1 MKVSPSVSINII
13 TEKAVNIMARGW
25 TLFVLLKEE
34 YSEYTYPDSL
44 LLGGSGRVVGT
55 QALRVIA
62 VTALIA
68 L

>member
-1 MKVSPSVSINII
+1 MHP
-13 TEKAVNIMARGW
+13 
-25 TLFVLLKEE
+25 
-34 YSEYTYPDSL
+34 YPDSL
-44 LLGGSGRVVGT
+44 LLGGSVGVVGT

>member
-1 MKVSPSVSINII
+1 MGSNLAEMKPIL
-13 TEKAVNIMARGW
+13 GYCG
-25 TLFVLLKEE
+25 E
-34 YSEYTYPDSL
+34 YIYPDSL

-62 VTALIA
+62 VTALIT

>member
-1 MKVSPSVSINII
+1 MGR
-13 TEKAVNIMARGW
+13 EKFWLIYLDEVDTGILR
-25 TLFVLLKEE
+25 KDI
-34 YSEYTYPDSL
+34 YPDSL
-44 LLGGSGRVVGT
+44 LLGGSGRVAGT

>member
-1 MKVSPSVSINII
+1 MSSLQGYCSKYI
-13 TEKAVNIMARGW
+13 
-25 TLFVLLKEE
+25 
-34 YSEYTYPDSL
+34 YPDSL

>member
-1 MKVSPSVSINII
+1 MCEHNVKVCSGTGYIKVRGSRVSG
-13 TEKAVNIMARGW
+13 VHP
-25 TLFVLLKEE
+25 
-34 YSEYTYPDSL
+34 YPDSL

-55 QALRVIA
+55 QALGVIA

>member
-1 MKVSPSVSINII
+1 MCEHNATV
-13 TEKAVNIMARGW
+13 GQ
-25 TLFVLLKEE
+25 TLVKLLQLHKGERVKRSLKEE
-34 YSEYTYPDSL
+34 YSYPDSL

>member
-1 MKVSPSVSINII
+1 MHI
-13 TEKAVNIMARGW
+13 
-25 TLFVLLKEE
+25 
-34 YSEYTYPDSL
+34 YPDSL

-68 L
+68 LQQLLLQATI

>member
-1 MKVSPSVSINII
+1 MEVRERAAERP
-13 TEKAVNIMARGW
+13 
-25 TLFVLLKEE
+25 
-34 YSEYTYPDSL
+34 YPDSL

-62 VTALIA
+62 VMALIT